1 MSDKNH
7 LLNFDKRSSKI
18 NKMWN
23 MKSPKFCSL
32 FSKRHPVNQDKYKI
46 LCSITTNSPPNHTH
60 KQAHRRITHKPAVT
74 LRNCS
79 YAATYGF
86 ETSLKIIFVIN
97 RSSRCKLASLL
108 FVVNSRMNRS
118 LLRMS
123 YKKSRIFNS
132 TPGNLKIN

>member
-1 MSDKNH
+1 M
-7 LLNFDKRSSKI
+7 LNFHKRSSKI
-18 NKMWN
+18 SNMWN
-23 MKSPKFCSL
+23 MKSSKFCSL
-32 FSKRHPVNQDKYKI
+32 FSKRHPVNQDKHKI

-108 FVVNSRMNRS
+108 FVVNSRMNKS

-123 YKKSRIFNS
+123 YKTRIFKS
-132 TPGNLKIN
+132 TASNLKIYQSQ